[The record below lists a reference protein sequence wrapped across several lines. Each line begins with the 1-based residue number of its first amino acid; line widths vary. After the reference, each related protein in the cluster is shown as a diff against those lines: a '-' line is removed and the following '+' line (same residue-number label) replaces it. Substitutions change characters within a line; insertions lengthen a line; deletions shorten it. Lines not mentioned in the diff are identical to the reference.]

1 MYFDT
6 DARSL
11 AGLSHHDFV
20 KKFTELVCRVLL
32 HGIGSATHICFQI
45 SHGKYTPD
53 HQFILKPVTGEGRV
67 SVRDMF
73 RGMVA

>member
-20 KKFTELVCRVLL
+20 KKFTELVCRALL
-32 HGIGSATHICFQI
+32 HGIGSVY
-45 SHGKYTPD
+45 SHLFPD
-53 HQFILKPVTGEGRV
+53 FAREVH
-67 SVRDMF
+67 
-73 RGMVA
+73 A